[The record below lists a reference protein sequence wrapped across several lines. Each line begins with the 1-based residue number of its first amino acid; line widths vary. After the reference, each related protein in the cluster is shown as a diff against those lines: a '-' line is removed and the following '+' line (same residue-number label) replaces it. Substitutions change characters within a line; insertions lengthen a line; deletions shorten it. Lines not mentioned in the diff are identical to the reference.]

1 MKEIF
6 LNASQ
11 LHLEFSFLILAI
23 LLARYCLKK
32 SSKIYNVYWL
42 WLALP
47 LAPIASVTIK
57 AFELPPIFT
66 SNTTVTSFYEI
77 QANTPLVIEHA
88 SQQSNG
94 TLIGPL
100 FLLWLIGALWF
111 FSRLVKQHVD
121 LRQQLADDDF
131 CQAISLSSRYPICGV
146 ADTDFSPAVYGFCKP
161 KIYFPIALQN
171 SLDAKQ
177 CDLIV
182 QHEEQHI
189 RQGHLWLNL
198 VWDIIVCINWFNPLF
213 YFARQA
219 FRHDQELHC
228 DHIVLKESQSAQ
240 QIDYGLAL
248 LSTVSA
254 THSVSLLCSWKMFD
268 QLEER
273 IMNIKTKPSMLAKT
287 LITGMLASLL
297 FASSLYA
304 LATQET
310 IDTDSEK
317 SSQSVT
323 IVKVKTD
330 DQAQTTISTGDRT
343 YRLENG
349 EKFAL
354 VDGERVELS
363 EEEVKEFEHLIE
375 QSMRYDLAS
384 GDEKRHVFE
393 HEHVNAFT
401 FDHDG
406 IVNIDEIEKFVQKHL
421 NKEIDIHSKL
431 NKMVVV
437 DTDRSIEKRIKK
449 ALAKSGS
456 ANDPELQQILAELDR
471 AKNDLKESKD
481 RLSEQQQQAEN
492 LLDQI
497 EALDQKK

>member
-1 MKEIF
+1 
-6 LNASQ
+6 
-11 LHLEFSFLILAI
+11 
-23 LLARYCLKK
+23 
-32 SSKIYNVYWL
+32 
-42 WLALP
+42 
-47 LAPIASVTIK
+47 
-57 AFELPPIFT
+57 
-66 SNTTVTSFYEI
+66 
-77 QANTPLVIEHA
+77 
-88 SQQSNG
+88 
-94 TLIGPL
+94 
-100 FLLWLIGALWF
+100 
-111 FSRLVKQHVD
+111 
-121 LRQQLADDDF
+121 
-131 CQAISLSSRYPICGV
+131 
-146 ADTDFSPAVYGFCKP
+146 
-161 KIYFPIALQN
+161 
-171 SLDAKQ
+171 
-177 CDLIV
+177 
-182 QHEEQHI
+182 
-189 RQGHLWLNL
+189 
-198 VWDIIVCINWFNPLF
+198 
-213 YFARQA
+213 
-219 FRHDQELHC
+219 
-228 DHIVLKESQSAQ
+228 
-240 QIDYGLAL
+240 
-248 LSTVSA
+248 
-254 THSVSLLCSWKMFD
+254 
-268 QLEER
+268 
-273 IMNIKTKPSMLAKT
+273 MNIKTKPSMLAKT

>member
-1 MKEIF
+1 
-6 LNASQ
+6 LN
-11 LHLEFSFLILAI
+11 
-23 LLARYCLKK
+23 
-32 SSKIYNVYWL
+32 
-42 WLALP
+42 
-47 LAPIASVTIK
+47 
-57 AFELPPIFT
+57 
-66 SNTTVTSFYEI
+66 
-77 QANTPLVIEHA
+77 
-88 SQQSNG
+88 
-94 TLIGPL
+94 
-100 FLLWLIGALWF
+100 
-111 FSRLVKQHVD
+111 
-121 LRQQLADDDF
+121 
-131 CQAISLSSRYPICGV
+131 SRYPICGV